1 MWNRVDGVLMKIV
14 FAKVTHKHFFVVVLG
29 ILSTFSFG
37 SWAWPYSLTQNQN
50 CSGNCESLELS
61 AAFTPNEKLDARNV
75 SSTPAEHISG
85 AQSMDLSRASD
96 IRTITP
102 GNTAL
107 PTDQGAATTQ
117 ANKNPATEGAS
128 TPGPSFF
135 LLLGLVLIGI
145 RLVISYRSRKLKNL
159 ATETH

>member
-14 FAKVTHKHFFVVVLG
+14 LAKVTRRHFFVVVLG
-29 ILSTFSFG
+29 ILWTFSFG

-50 CSGNCESLELS
+50 CSGNCESLEPS
-61 AAFTPNEKLDARNV
+61 TAFTPNEKLDARNV
-75 SSTPAEHISG
+75 STPADHISG
-85 AQSMDLSRASD
+85 SQSMDLSSAND

-102 GNTAL
+102 GNTASL
-107 PTDQGAATTQ
+107 TDQGATTTQ
-117 ANKNPATEGAS
+117 ANKNPAPEGAS